1 MDDFID
7 TTGRN
12 TDSDSELMLC
22 NSEPLNEV
30 LHENLARVNRSNFS
44 DSQRSQPL
52 LDQLR
57 PGRHTS
63 GLHSPRAARV
73 CPNKRAH
80 SIALHRKIRQLRI
93 YQCKNA
99 EHVPQPPT
107 DVDGQ
112 QVLMM
117 SHTIPQL
124 PHSIELISQPLTA
137 RVGRVRIGKRIRQT
151 FLPQLLT
158 LLRLIPNPRLNEI
171 DPGSEH
177 KMRHNIIVRDGCQTT
192 RMSLWTQARLLT
204 RKILGDRKA
213 LVGDKVIQ
221 QGHRP
226 LA

>member
-1 MDDFID
+1 M
-7 TTGRN
+7 
-12 TDSDSELMLC
+12 
-22 NSEPLNEV
+22 
-30 LHENLARVNRSNFS
+30 NRSNFS
-44 DSQRSQPL
+44 GSQRSQPL

-57 PGRHTS
+57 PGRHASRTR
-63 GLHSPRAARV
+63 SPRAARV

-80 SIALHRKIRQLRI
+80 TIALHRKIRQLRI
-93 YQCKNA
+93 YQRENA
-99 EHVPQPPT
+99 EHIPQPPT

-124 PHSIELISQPLTA
+124 PHSIKLITQLLTA
-137 RVGRVRIGKRIRQT
+137 QVGRVRMGKRIRQT
-151 FLPQLLT
+151 FVPQLLT

-204 RKILGDRKA
+204 CKILGDRKA
-213 LVGDKVIQ
+213 LVSDKIVE
-221 QGHRP
+221 QGGCALTERP
-226 LA
+226 IFPIIYPLLIIPGPKLPVHCIT

>member
-7 TTGRN
+7 ATGWNSDGDGELVLR
-12 TDSDSELMLC
+12 DSEALD
-22 NSEPLNEV
+22 EV
-30 LHENLARVNRSNFS
+30 FHEDFTRVNRSNFS
-44 DSQRSQPL
+44 GSQRSQPL
-52 LDQLR
+52 LDQHH
-57 PGRHTS
+57 PGCHAS
-63 GLHSPRAARV
+63 GLRSPRAARV
-73 CPNKRAH
+73 RLNKRAH
-80 SIALHRKIRQLRI
+80 TIALHRKIRQLRI
-93 YQCKNA
+93 YQCKDA
-99 EHVPQPPT
+99 EHIPQPPT

-192 RMSLWTQARLLT
+192 RMSLWTQA
-204 RKILGDRKA
+204 
-213 LVGDKVIQ
+213 
-221 QGHRP
+221 
-226 LA
+226 